1 MDKTEERPVTYIFYI
16 FKSLPESLPSIYIY
30 TYIQEVN
37 ISIVQEHTFHFNKI
51 QKEIALKPSYAFKR
65 VSIDGSAN
73 CL

>member
-1 MDKTEERPVTYIFYI
+1 MDKTEERPVTFYI
-16 FKSLPESLPSIYIY
+16 FKSLSESLPSIYI
-30 TYIQEVN
+30 YIQEVN